1 MRKKKPVLIE
11 VPKSCMA
18 LLNKN
23 SQAEDGS
30 LASSTYHS
38 FRQTAPLATTWF
50 LQSCLCLITFQL
62 SPDEG
67 PCPCFSRSR
76 RRRTFPHKSLQQTHR
91 HPESRGL
98 RQSRGISLEPPRGL
112 RPQPRAEALGRVDQM
127 QSVRWDEVGE
137 PTNHEASQGC
147 Q

>member
-1 MRKKKPVLIE
+1 MKFLNPVWRYLTRTVKLRMAHWLAQLTIH
-11 VPKSCMA
+11 PGKLLLWPQHGSCSPA
-18 LLNKN
+18 F
-23 SQAEDGS
+23 
-30 LASSTYHS
+30 ASSH
-38 FRQTAPLATTWF
+38 L
-50 LQSCLCLITFQL
+50 QL

-76 RRRTFPHKSLQQTHR
+76 RRRTFPHKSLQQTHW

-127 QSVRWDEVGE
+127 QSVGWDEVGE